1 MAFESRKVLSTYSLL
16 FIIPFAMSEGAMWA
30 VGEQG
35 VRERRVL
42 LSCGCLSPLQK
53 SSSTA
58 ARQARTLPQP
68 PDHVIIL
75 HLTFLFFL
83 FSSLICYFWPDS
95 FMKEKREIESET
107 HTRTDTDSIHSLSAR
122 KGSDSDTQ
130 DLLIETS
137 CCLQQFPLPPKG
149 GPQPAGVRGRGRGG
163 SGLENWS
170 SNTLAFLA

>member
-1 MAFESRKVLSTYSLL
+1 MLSTYSLL
-16 FIIPFAMSEGAMWA
+16 FIIPFAMSEGDMWA

-35 VRERRVL
+35 VRVL
-42 LSCGCLSPLQK
+42 PSCGCLSPLQK

-75 HLTFLFFL
+75 HLTFLFFFFL
-83 FSSLICYFWPDS
+83 FFSLICYFWPDS

-107 HTRTDTDSIHSLSAR
+107 CTRTDTDSIHSLSAR

-130 DLLIETS
+130 YLLVETS
-137 CCLQQFPLPPKG
+137 CCLQQLPLPPKG
-149 GPQPAGVRGRGRGG
+149 GPQSAEVRGRGRGG

-170 SNTLAFLA
+170 SSTLAFLA

>member
-137 CCLQQFPLPPKG
+137 CCLQQLLLPPKG
-149 GPQPAGVRGRGRGG
+149 GPQSAEVRGRGRGG

-170 SNTLAFLA
+170 SSTLAFLA